1 MPSSNHP
8 ATSQRIKAAPPARC
22 FDDARQGPRKGRA
35 PRREEAVIDHSRVL
49 SLRSQIEDAWARVRE
64 SNERRLTA
72 DEGITSKDAK
82 AADHELDPTADIVLN
97 GFTAR

>member
-1 MPSSNHP
+1 
-8 ATSQRIKAAPPARC
+8 
-22 FDDARQGPRKGRA
+22 
-35 PRREEAVIDHSRVL
+35 VL

-82 AADHELDPTADIVLN
+82 AADHELDPTADVVLN